1 MYYTPRLGIRTP
13 AIRTKTLAR
22 GHWLR
27 LRSETLTA
35 PGGPGGPRG
44 ALGALGGPG
53 GPWGA
58 QGSGSSENVCKSA
71 KIRSIWDQ
79 VLGPR
84 EPGVQISGKPRELEG
99 LRTVRKT
106 LKRNLRALF
115 QQKIR
120 VEFDDEIRTPKTL
133 RRN

>member
-1 MYYTPRLGIRTP
+1 M
-13 AIRTKTLAR
+13 
-22 GHWLR
+22 
-27 LRSETLTA
+27 A
-35 PGGPGGPRG
+35 PGG
-44 ALGALGGPG
+44 
-53 GPWGA
+53 

-71 KIRSIWDQ
+71 KIMDDF
-79 VLGPR
+79 GAR

-99 LRTVRKT
+99 LRTMRKT